1 MSSRPSRVVA
11 AFVLISSPA
20 LANTVLWLTA
30 DEGTP
35 GQPATS
41 PVDSGDYALTVAGED
56 GVLYSADAAGV
67 GAAASPYERSFLF
80 DGADDLIR
88 VTHDAVL
95 NLSGD
100 YTIEFFVKLTG
111 QYTSDAIW
119 QLFDRR
125 EGTQVYTSS
134 AYPVPYRDVYTQL
147 IGSYDAGGNDF
158 TSSTVPEQGEWIHWA
173 LVYDPDDV
181 DRETSVYV
189 NGVFRGGRN
198 YITGAGTNFTMMAD
212 LLLGAHTTDTSR
224 NLEGLLDEIRISD
237 EALEPSELLYI
248 VPEPGTVSLLVVGGG
263 LLSRVARTTRRKK
276 SDRAS

>member
-1 MSSRPSRVVA
+1 MPSRASRVVA

-35 GQPATS
+35 GQPASS
-41 PVDSGDYALTVAGED
+41 PLDSGDYALTVAGED

-67 GAAASPYERSFLF
+67 GAAASPYERSFLL

-111 QYTSDAIW
+111 AYTSDAIW

-125 EGTQVYTSS
+125 EGGQVYTSS
-134 AYPVPYRDVYTQL
+134 ADPVPYNDVYTQL
-147 IGSYDAGGNDF
+147 IGSYNVGGNDF
-158 TSSTVPEQGEWIHWA
+158 TTSTVPAQGEWIHWA

-189 NGVFRGGRN
+189 DGVFQGGRN
-198 YITGAGTNFTMMAD
+198 YITGAGTDFSMTAD
-212 LLLGAHTTDTSR
+212 LLLGAHTTDASR
-224 NLEGLLDEIRISD
+224 DLEGLLDEIRISD
-237 EALEPSELLYI
+237 EALEPSEFLYT
-248 VPEPGTVSLLVVGGG
+248 VPEPGTVSLLVFGGG
-263 LLSRVARTTRRKK
+263 LMTCLGRAKRRKK
-276 SDRAS
+276 SA